1 MDNRPIGVFD
11 SGMGGLTAVR
21 ELAALLPHEQLIY
34 FGDTGRVP
42 YGGRSRNT
50 IIRYAR
56 QDVAFLR
63 SFDLKAIVVACGT
76 VSTTALPILQAEA
89 EGFPIFGVVESTAR
103 QAADATRNGKIG
115 LIATR
120 ASIRTGAYQAVIT
133 RLRPEAQV
141 SALACPL
148 FVPLVENGRTQPGD
162 VVIETVA
169 AEYLAPLKAEGV
181 DTLVLGCTHYPLLKE
196 VIRNFMGADV
206 TLIDSGDGAGGA
218 GEPGRGMTR
227 PEMKMEYVSY
237 DRAKGREHME
247 EKNVMISITGL
258 QKVDGVE
265 QEPVELITPGV
276 LSQVGGGYHLTYRET
291 ALTGL
296 EGTIT
301 SFQVYPDQVS
311 MVRMGTV
318 CLQMVFEK
326 GRRHL
331 SVYETPYGNMSVGVR
346 TEQLTNTL
354 GESGGVID
362 IKYALEIDHAFT
374 GRNEFHIEVQEM
386 SSSVTLGG
394 VAKQTPAPVQ

>member
-89 EGFPIFGVVESTAR
+89 EGFPIFGVVEPTAR

-148 FVPLVENGRTQPGD
+148 FVPLVENGRVHRGD
-162 VVIETVA
+162 VVIETVVK
-169 AEYLAPLKAEGV
+169 EYLTPLKDAGV
-181 DTLVLGCTHYPLLKE
+181 DTLILGCTHYPLLEE
-196 VIRNFMGADV
+196 VIGDFMGPDV
-206 TLIDSGDGAGGA
+206 TLIDSGAEAANLASTQFDPNEGTG
-218 GEPGRGMTR
+218 TTQ
-227 PEMKMEYVSY
+227 YFVS
-237 DRAKGREHME
+237 DDPQGFDQLAELF
-247 EKNVMISITGL
+247 L
-258 QKVDGVE
+258 QEKVDVGA
-265 QEPVELITPGV
+265 ELV
-276 LSQVGGGYHLTYRET
+276 
-291 ALTGL
+291 
-296 EGTIT
+296 
-301 SFQVYPDQVS
+301 
-311 MVRMGTV
+311 
-318 CLQMVFEK
+318 
-326 GRRHL
+326 
-331 SVYETPYGNMSVGVR
+331 
-346 TEQLTNTL
+346 
-354 GESGGVID
+354 D
-362 IKYALEIDHAFT
+362 ISRY
-374 GRNEFHIEVQEM
+374 
-386 SSSVTLGG
+386 
-394 VAKQTPAPVQ
+394 

>member
-89 EGFPIFGVVESTAR
+89 EGFPIFGVVEPTAR

-148 FVPLVENGRTQPGD
+148 
-162 VVIETVA
+162 VIETVA

-206 TLIDSGDGAGGA
+206 TLIDSGAAVAQQLCGYLQEQDLAAEESQVGTC
-218 GEPGRGMTR
+218 RW
-227 PEMKMEYVSY
+227 YVS
-237 DRAKGREHME
+237 DSTENFGSLASRFLGRP
-247 EKNVMISITGL
+247 VT
-258 QKVDGVE
+258 
-265 QEPVELITPGV
+265 EPVE
-276 LSQVGGGYHLTYRET
+276 QVS
-291 ALTGL
+291 L
-296 EGTIT
+296 EG
-301 SFQVYPDQVS
+301 
-311 MVRMGTV
+311 
-318 CLQMVFEK
+318 E
-326 GRRHL
+326 
-331 SVYETPYGNMSVGVR
+331 
-346 TEQLTNTL
+346 
-354 GESGGVID
+354 
-362 IKYALEIDHAFT
+362 
-374 GRNEFHIEVQEM
+374 
-386 SSSVTLGG
+386 
-394 VAKQTPAPVQ
+394 